1 MIILKEKQVT
11 EGKRPKNWQDY
22 IWDNLNS
29 DTAFDILYNIFASPN
44 PIALARSGAF
54 LKDAVNA
61 LKKELTAVP
70 AKELAYFIQ
79 GWVEHHEQILKD
91 DY

>member
-1 MIILKEKQVT
+1 MTEKKVA

-29 DTAFDILYNIFASPN
+29 DITFDVLYNIFASPN
-44 PIALARSGAF
+44 PIALIKSGAL
-54 LKDAVNA
+54 LKDAVYQ
-61 LKKELTAVP
+61 LKKILPSVP
-70 AKELAYFIQ
+70 NKEFIYFIQ
-79 GWVEHHEQILKD
+79 GWVEHHEQILKS

>member
-1 MIILKEKQVT
+1 MIILKEKRVI

-29 DTAFDILYNIFASPN
+29 DTAFDILYSIFASPN
-44 PIALARSGAF
+44 PIALAKSGAL
-54 LKDAVNA
+54 LKDAVYQ
-61 LKKELTAVP
+61 LKKVLPPVP
-70 AKELAYFIQ
+70 NKEFVSFIQ

-91 DY
+91 Y